1 MAGCTHCPDDTDGAA
16 TTDTRYRC
24 VLWLALAVNATMFVV
39 EAVAGLIAGSVSLQ
53 ADALDFLGDSAN
65 YAITLFV
72 LSMGLRAR
80 AGAALLKGL
89 SMGAFGLWVI
99 GAATYKV
106 VAGTPPDAAV
116 MSATAALA
124 LVANVGVAA
133 MLFRF
138 RAGDS
143 NMRSVW
149 LCSRNDAISNVAV
162 IAAAAGVAA
171 TASGWPDIAVA
182 VVIAALS
189 LSSAW
194 QVIRLARTE
203 LVAVSPA

>member
-1 MAGCTHCPDDTDGAA
+1 
-16 TTDTRYRC
+16 
-24 VLWLALAVNATMFVV
+24 
-39 EAVAGLIAGSVSLQ
+39 
-53 ADALDFLGDSAN
+53 
-65 YAITLFV
+65 
-72 LSMGLRAR
+72 
-80 AGAALLKGL
+80 
-89 SMGAFGLWVI
+89 
-99 GAATYKV
+99 
-106 VAGTPPDAAV
+106 

-149 LCSRNDAISNVAV
+149 LCSRNDEISNVAV